1 MFDSVKNPSDQP
13 ARHPSSD
20 PSAPLDPGMLAASRR
35 KFLLGIAAIG
45 AGALLTGCE
54 GGQSTHVPGP
64 RYPGMDDEGESVFTA
79 DAWRKP
85 VIVGNDTVTR
95 GTTTPPPVPAA
106 SLPQGVVR
114 RATWTRSTPI
124 LSRTGPMNGVSR
136 ITIHH
141 DALVSTALNTQAA
154 VMARLEQHRANHV
167 RANWADIGYHYI
179 IDPTGRIWE
188 GRPSYL
194 TGAHVKDQNEH
205 NLGIMCLGNFEVHSP
220 TAAQLAALDQFV
232 GQMARAYRVP
242 IGRVYTHKELG
253 KTLCPG
259 RNLQRYIAQSRG
271 RGGRMFA
278 LA

>member
-1 MFDSVKNPSDQP
+1 MFGSVKNSPDQP
-13 ARHPSSD
+13 TSD
-20 PSAPLDPGMLAASRR
+20 SSAPQHGSANPGVLSASRR
-35 KFLLGIAAIG
+35 NFLLGIAAIG
-45 AGALLTGCE
+45 AGALLAGCE

-64 RYPGMDDEGESVFTA
+64 RYPGMDDDGENVFSA

-85 VIVGNDTVTR
+85 VIVGNDTITR

-106 SLPQGVVR
+106 SLPQGVIR
-114 RATWTRSTPI
+114 RATWTRATPI
-124 LSRTGPMNGVSR
+124 ISRTGPMNGVTR

-141 DALVSTALNTQAA
+141 DAIVSTGLTTQAA
-154 VMARLEQHRANHV
+154 VMAQLEKHRANHV
-167 RANWADIGYHYI
+167 NANWADIGYHYI
-179 IDPTGRIWE
+179 VDPAGRVWE

-205 NLGIMCLGNFEVHSP
+205 NLGIMCLGNFEIHSP
-220 TAAQLAALDQFV
+220 TPAQLAALDQFV
-232 GQMARAYRVP
+232 GQMAKTYRVP
-242 IGRVYTHKELG
+242 IGRVYTHRELG
-253 KTLCPG
+253 RTLCPG